1 MEKLPSFPG
10 SKVFTVGKVNV
21 KVGDIVEE
29 GQELFQV
36 ETKKGNRVIKAKQK
50 GILSTLLVAEG
61 ETVQVNQDIYSLKE
75 VNPELILE
83 NESNDI
89 SSNLSINGSF
99 EEKKVDLIIIGG
111 GTGGYVSAIRAAKAG
126 KKVLLVEKNKMG
138 GTCLNIGCIPTKS
151 LIASSEQFEEACHSS
166 DFGIEIEGSIKPNMA
181 AIVERKNNIVEKLT
195 GGVEYL
201 MEKNQIEIIYG
212 QARFENNKEIL
223 ITNNIKTKV
232 TFNNCIIATGSVV
245 AIPNIPGIDSENI
258 LTSTEALNLS
268 ELPESITI
276 VGGGVIGLEFAFM
289 FRQFGVKV
297 TVIEFLEH
305 LLATM
310 DYDISEEIER
320 LAIEKGINLQLNSKV
335 TSFSQSIDQQLI
347 THFEKAGQV
356 QAVVSD
362 KVLVAVGRKPNID
375 NLGLE
380 NTDIVINEKTKGINV
395 DSNMR
400 TQVDEIFAVGDVNNL
415 VQLAHAASKQG
426 IIAVETILGEDNAFI
441 SSNTP
446 SVVFTSPE
454 IASVGLT
461 EKAAKDQGIEY
472 TVGRFNYEANGK
484 ALTVNRSE
492 GFVKILKDTN
502 DFIIGGAIIGAD
514 ASTIIATLTTYVTSK
529 MKVEQVENI
538 IFAHPTTAEVLHE
551 ATLDLTLGAFHE

>member
-89 SSNLSINGSF
+89 SSNFSINGSF

-151 LIASSEQFEEACHSS
+151 LIASSERFEEACHSS

>member
-50 GILSTLLVAEG
+50 GMLSTLLVAEG

-151 LIASSEQFEEACHSS
+151 LIASSERFEEACHSS

-362 KVLVAVGRKPNID
+362 KVLIAVGRKPNID